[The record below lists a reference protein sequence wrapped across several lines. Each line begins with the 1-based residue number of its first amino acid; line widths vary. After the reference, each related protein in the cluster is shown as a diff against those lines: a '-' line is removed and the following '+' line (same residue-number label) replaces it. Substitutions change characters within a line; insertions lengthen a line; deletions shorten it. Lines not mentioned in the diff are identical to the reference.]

1 MTIPGGRGET
11 TSVEATFSFV
21 DLAGYTA
28 ASWVH
33 GDDTAADLAIT
44 LFEIALAS
52 CQQDDEVVKSIGDAV
67 MCRSTDPARA
77 LELVKR
83 LWIRADAEPN
93 FPQLRGAIHHGP
105 AIMHRGDY
113 FGTTVNIAARLAALA
128 DADEI
133 LATRTVAAAADTQG
147 WSIEPGGERHL
158 RNIGEPVD
166 VVRLSLD
173 DRAMSPI
180 DPMCHMRVDPT
191 TALTV
196 ELDGARVYFCSEPCR
211 DAFHAQSTA

>member
-1 MTIPGGRGET
+1 MTIPGARGET
-11 TSVEATFSFV
+11 TSVEATFAFV

-28 ASWVH
+28 ASWIH

-44 LFEIALAS
+44 LLEMALAS
-52 CQQDDEVVKSIGDAV
+52 CEHGDEVVKSIGDAV
-67 MCRSTDPARA
+67 MCRSTDPAQA

-83 LWIRADAEPN
+83 LWIRADAEPH

-105 AIMHRGDY
+105 ATMHRGDY

-128 DADEI
+128 EADEI
-133 LATRTVAAAADTQG
+133 LATSAVAGVADSKG
-147 WSIEPGGERHL
+147 WNSGPVGERHL

-166 VVRLSLD
+166 VVRLSLG
-173 DRAMSPI
+173 DRAMSPV
-180 DPMCHMRVDPT
+180 DPMCHMRIDPT

-196 ELDGARVYFCSEPCR
+196 DHDGRAVYFCSEACR
-211 DAFHAQSTA
+211 DAFRARRTA

>member
-1 MTIPGGRGET
+1 MATAGDRGET
-11 TSVEATFSFV
+11 TPVEATFTFV

-44 LFEIALAS
+44 LLEMALAS
-52 CQQDDEVVKSIGDAV
+52 CEHDDEVVKSIGDAV

-83 LWIRADAEPN
+83 LWIRADAEPH

-105 AIMHRGDY
+105 ATMHRGDY

-128 DADEI
+128 EADEI
-133 LATRTVAAAADTQG
+133 LATRTVAGAANTEG
-147 WSIEPGGERHL
+147 WSIQPGGERHL

-166 VVRLSLD
+166 VVRLALD
-173 DRAMSPI
+173 ERTSNPV

-191 TALTV
+191 TALTI
-196 ELDGARVYFCSEPCR
+196 ESDGLRVYFCSEPCR
-211 DAFHAQSTA
+211 AAFHARSTA

>member
-1 MTIPGGRGET
+1 MTIPERRGET
-11 TSVEATFSFV
+11 TSVEATFAFV

-44 LFEIALAS
+44 LLEMALAS
-52 CQQDDEVVKSIGDAV
+52 CEEDDEVVKSIGDAV
-67 MCRSTDPARA
+67 MCRSTDPAA
-77 LELVKR
+77 GLELVRR
-83 LWIRADAEPN
+83 LWIRADAEPH

-105 AIMHRGDY
+105 ATMHRGDY

-128 DADEI
+128 EADEI
-133 LATRTVAAAADTQG
+133 LATRVVAGAVETESWTTD
-147 WSIEPGGERHL
+147 PVGERHL

-173 DRAMSPI
+173 DRVTSPV

-191 TALTV
+191 TALSV
-196 ELDGARVYFCSEPCR
+196 ESEGLRVYFCSEPCL
-211 DAFHAQSTA
+211 DAFHARNTA